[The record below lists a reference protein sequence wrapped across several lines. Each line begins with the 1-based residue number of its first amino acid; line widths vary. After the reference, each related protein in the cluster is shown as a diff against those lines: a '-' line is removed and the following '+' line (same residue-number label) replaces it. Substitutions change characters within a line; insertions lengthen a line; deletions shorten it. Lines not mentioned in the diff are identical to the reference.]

1 MSFGESISECF
12 RKYATFS
19 GRATRSEYW
28 WFILFQV
35 LAGIAAGIIDLASGS
50 PFGETG
56 TAGAIVSVGLTL
68 PSAAVIVRRLHDINR
83 SGWWFGLP
91 LIVLVVLFVVIFIA
105 LIGAGT
111 AGGVDIVALSEPELM
126 SQDVA
131 AQLLPYACSL
141 MVLAALSAVWGIVLF
156 VFSLLDG
163 TKGPNHY
170 GEDPKM
176 RQRGGRRARPTM
188 PS

>member
-1 MSFGESISECF
+1 M
-12 RKYATFS
+12 FS
-19 GRATRSEYW
+19 V
-28 WFILFQV
+28 QV
-35 LAGIAAGIIDLASGS
+35 ELAAKIIDSGS
-50 PFGETG
+50 GVAFFETG

-68 PSAAVIVRRLHDINR
+68 PSAAVLVRRLHDINR

-105 LIGAGT
+105 LIAAGA
-111 AGGVDIVALSEPELM
+111 AGGVDIVALGEPEILP
-126 SQDVA
+126 QDVA

-141 MVLAALSAVWGIVLF
+141 MVLAALSVVWGIVLL

-176 RQRGGRRARPTM
+176 R
-188 PS
+188 